1 MDQRSTVLL
10 LVSLFLAAGAL
21 HAADEPSLLEP
32 LHPGD
37 VPPGCGCTFS
47 VEAPNGADSVFA
59 LDLASGEGLV
69 RLEGSLLRFTRI
81 STTESRR
88 SKTWDSVGDRTTEV
102 WASGETALT
111 LKYRTTF
118 VCPESD
124 TACTTTTYEGQ
135 LTVRHG
141 SARQRLTVKGSCG
154 CPGGA

>member
-1 MDQRSTVLL
+1 MNQRSTVRLL
-10 LVSLFLAAGAL
+10 LSLFLAAGTL
-21 HAADEPSLLEP
+21 HAVDEPSLLEP
-32 LHPGD
+32 LRPGD
-37 VPPGCGCTFS
+37 VPAGCGCAFS
-47 VEAPNGADSVFA
+47 VGAPDGAESVFA
-59 LDLASGEGLV
+59 LDLASGEGFV

-102 WASGETALT
+102 WASGETELT

-141 SARQRLTVKGSCG
+141 AARQRLTVKGSCG
-154 CPGGA
+154 CPGGD